1 MDNNNLY
8 LCSFII
14 ALCILYL
21 IIIDLK
27 KFKIKLFNE
36 INKKIW
42 IKIYA
47 LLCIVIIHLI
57 WLMSIL
63 FTHTGNTF
71 ALPAILIIPYIIFLV
86 SDLVKTELKDSI
98 ASNKINKYL
107 NYLIS
112 IYFVIIIM
120 YLVGYLYLKK

>member
-63 FTHTGNTF
+63 FTDTGNTF

>member
-1 MDNNNLY
+1 MNKIY

-36 INKKIW
+36 INKKVW

-47 LLCIVIIHLI
+47 LLCIVTIHLI

-63 FTHTGNTF
+63 FTDTENTF

-112 IYFVIIIM
+112 IYFVIIM
-120 YLVGYLYLKK
+120 VYLVGYMYLKK

>member
-8 LCSFII
+8 LSSFII

-63 FTHTGNTF
+63 FTDMEYTF

-112 IYFVIIIM
+112 IYFVIIIV